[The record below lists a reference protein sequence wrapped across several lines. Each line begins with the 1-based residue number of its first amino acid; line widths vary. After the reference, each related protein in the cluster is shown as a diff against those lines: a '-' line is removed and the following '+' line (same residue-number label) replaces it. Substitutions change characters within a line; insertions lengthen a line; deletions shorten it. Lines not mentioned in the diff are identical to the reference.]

1 MNDLQT
7 YASIAEII
15 GAFTLVSGATFG
27 VIQLIEYRRRRR
39 FSVAADLCRSFT
51 QPDLAR
57 AVVTLISLPDGKS
70 AADFDA
76 LGIRHCESALTVLMT
91 YETMG
96 LLVKRR
102 IASFQIVQEL
112 TGGLLLTLWRKLER
126 LVRDTRVE
134 TDNPR
139 FAEWVEW
146 LVNRVRAEEDSM
158 LPAYQ
163 RFPTSGR
170 DAGPGTSIPAT
181 PGAT

>member
-1 MNDLQT
+1 MYDLAT

-27 VIQLIEYRRRRR
+27 VIQLTEYRRRRR

-57 AVVTLISLPDGKS
+57 AVMLLLSLPDGQRLKDFQALDPRCRE
-70 AADFDA
+70 AA
-76 LGIRHCESALTVLMT
+76 LVVLMT

-96 LLVKRR
+96 LLVKKR

-112 TGGLLLTLWRKLER
+112 TGGLLLTLWSKLEFY
-126 LVRDTRVE
+126 VRDTRLE
-134 TDNPR
+134 TGNQR

-146 LVNRVRAEEDSM
+146 LVNRIRVHEVEM
-158 LPAYQ
+158 QPAYV
-163 RFPTSGR
+163 RYPVTDDEPRRGR
-170 DAGPGTSIPAT
+170 AAT
-181 PGAT
+181 AR